1 MGFDPDGDRL
11 NQFAAVVYI
20 PKPLSRFL
28 DDLRL
33 ELAPACRPRAH
44 VSVLPPRPISVPWQ
58 QAAEEARLMAG
69 EFAPFEI
76 EAGDLALFLPT
87 QVIYLEIA
95 RGAEQLHRMHDAL
108 GRGSLSFDEPF
119 PYHPHITVAQ
129 ELDPDNVRSAYEH
142 AARRWQAH
150 TGPRTFRA
158 DKVMFVQNTSKNH
171 WIDLAE
177 LSLGVVPVR

>member
-11 NQFAAVVYI
+11 NQFAVVIYI
-20 PKPLSRFL
+20 PEPLSRFL

-33 ELAPACRPRAH
+33 ELAPDCRPRAH
-44 VSVLPPRPISVPWQ
+44 VSVLPPRPIGVPWQ

-76 EAGDLALFLPT
+76 EAGNLALFPPT

-129 ELDPDNVRSAYEH
+129 ELDPDTVTQAYEH
-142 AARRWQAH
+142 AAKRWQAH

-158 DKVMFVQNTSKNH
+158 EKAVFVQNTSKNH